1 MPKDRAA
8 IHMINEDVGLV
19 DVCRLIN
26 PTGREYTFF
35 SHCQKSYS
43 RIDMFLISN
52 TIIKQVVTCK
62 MNAMALSDHAPV
74 ELGIDINT
82 DVEKKG
88 RWRMNTLLKQ
98 DENFNL
104 LLKEDIKSFFE
115 INAGSTDTK
124 AMEWEASKVYI
135 RGKIIAHSSKKKKEN
150 MKKITDLEK
159 AIKDQEME
167 LTKHFSDE
175 LYVTAPAVICL

>member
-1 MPKDRAA
+1 MPFDKSHWKGIHFLFTLPKILLQDR
-8 IHMINEDVGLV
+8 HVFENKV
-19 DVCRLIN
+19 
-26 PTGREYTFF
+26 
-35 SHCQKSYS
+35 
-43 RIDMFLISN
+43 
-52 TIIKQVVTCK
+52 KQVVTCK

-124 AMEWEASKVYI
+124 AIEWEASKAYI